1 MIFNNLIEII
11 LIFESET
18 QKLLI
23 MDNYLQFGLIAL
35 IFGIVSFLIG
45 KIFSG
50 VSQGNSEENWELELE
65 NCNQKNNKL
74 QAENDKLKLDTS
86 AKASNFVG
94 NANASNSNIAF
105 DAKVVKA
112 VFGKSYKQDDL
123 KIIEGIGPKIEELFK
138 TSGILTWKA
147 LGETSVDRLREILSK
162 AGERYNVHDPNT
174 WPRQS
179 KMAYEGKWQELKDWQ
194 NTLEGG
200 REV

>member
-1 MIFNNLIEII
+1 
-11 LIFESET
+11 
-18 QKLLI
+18 
-23 MDNYLQFGLIAL
+23 MDYYLQFALIGL
-35 IFGIVSFLIG
+35 IFGIVGFLIG
-45 KIFSG
+45 KTSSSSSG
-50 VSQGNSEENWELELE
+50 GNSDEKWKLDLD
-65 NCNQKNNKL
+65 NCKQKNAKL
-74 QAENDKLKLDTS
+74 QAEIDTLKLNTS

-94 NANASNSNIAF
+94 NAKESDSIITF
-105 DAKVVKA
+105 DAKAVKA
-112 VFGKSYKQDDL
+112 VYGKSYKQDDL
-123 KIIEGIGPKIEELFK
+123 KIVEGIGPKIEELFK

-179 KMAYEGKWQELKDWQ
+179 KLAYEGKWQELKDWQ

>member
-1 MIFNNLIEII
+1 MKNKFYKII
-11 LIFESET
+11 SIITVFVL
-18 QKLLI
+18 
-23 MDNYLQFGLIAL
+23 
-35 IFGIVSFLIG
+35 VIG
-45 KIFSG
+45 CS
-50 VSQGNSEENWELELE
+50 
-65 NCNQKNNKL
+65 
-74 QAENDKLKLDTS
+74 
-86 AKASNFVG
+86 
-94 NANASNSNIAF
+94 SNSDSPSTSNTDYLEITI
-105 DAKVVKA
+105 D
-112 VFGKSYKQDDL
+112 GKSYKQDDL
-123 KIIEGIGPKIEELFK
+123 KIVEGIGPKIEELFK

>member
-1 MIFNNLIEII
+1 MN
-11 LIFESET
+11 
-18 QKLLI
+18 
-23 MDNYLQFGLIAL
+23 NYLQLALIGL
-35 IFGIVSFLIG
+35 IFGIVGYVIG
-45 KIFSG
+45 KMSSKPSG
-50 VSQGNSEENWELELE
+50 EVGGNLKSDLD
-65 NCNQKNNKL
+65 NCNQKNTKL
-74 QAENDKLKLDTS
+74 QAEIDTLKLNTS

-94 NANASNSNIAF
+94 NANENNSNITF
-105 DAKVVKA
+105 DAAAVKA
-112 VFGKSYKQDDL
+112 VYGKSYKQDDL
-123 KIIEGIGPKIEELFK
+123 KIVEGIGPKIEELFK

-162 AGERYNVHDPNT
+162 AGERYQIHDPNT

>member
-1 MIFNNLIEII
+1 
-11 LIFESET
+11 
-18 QKLLI
+18 
-23 MDNYLQFGLIAL
+23 MDTYLQFGLIGL
-35 IFGIVSFLIG
+35 ISGSVGFLIG
-45 KIFSG
+45 KIIGS
-50 VSQGNSEENWELELE
+50 SSAENKIEKWRLDLE
-65 NCNQKNNKL
+65 NCEQKSSKL
-74 QAENDKLKLDTS
+74 QAEIHKIKQNS
-86 AKASNFVG
+86 VAIASDFTMNTT
-94 NANASNSNIAF
+94 ITF
-105 DAKVVKA
+105 DAKAVKV
-112 VFGKSYKQDDL
+112 VFGKSYQQDDL

-162 AGERYNVHDPNT
+162 AGERYQIHDPNT

>member
-1 MIFNNLIEII
+1 
-11 LIFESET
+11 
-18 QKLLI
+18 
-23 MDNYLQFGLIAL
+23 MDYYLQFALIGL
-35 IFGIVSFLIG
+35 IFGIVGFLIG
-45 KIFSG
+45 KSSSG
-50 VSQGNSEENWELELE
+50 SSGGNSDEKWKLDLD
-65 NCNQKNNKL
+65 NCNQKNTKL
-74 QAENDKLKLDTS
+74 QAEIDKLKLSTS

-94 NANASNSNIAF
+94 NANESNSNFTF
-105 DAKVVKA
+105 DAKAVKA
-112 VFGKSYKQDDL
+112 VYGKSYKQDDL
-123 KIIEGIGPKIEELFK
+123 KIVEGIGPKIEELFK

-179 KMAYEGKWQELKDWQ
+179 KLAYEGKWQELKDWQ

>member
-1 MIFNNLIEII
+1 ME
-11 LIFESET
+11 
-18 QKLLI
+18 
-23 MDNYLQFGLIAL
+23 NYLQFAFIGL
-35 IFGIVSFLIG
+35 IFGIVGYFVG
-45 KIFSG
+45 KISSG
-50 VSQGNSEENWELELE
+50 SSSGNKDEKWKLNLE
-65 NCNQKNNKL
+65 NCNQKNSKL
-74 QAENDKLKLDTS
+74 QAEIDKLKLDTS

-94 NANASNSNIAF
+94 NANANITF
-105 DAKVVKA
+105 DAKAVKA
-112 VFGKSYKQDDL
+112 VYGKSYKQDDL
-123 KIIEGIGPKIEELFK
+123 KIVEGIGPKIEELFK

-194 NTLEGG
+194 STLDGG

>member
-1 MIFNNLIEII
+1 ME
-11 LIFESET
+11 
-18 QKLLI
+18 
-23 MDNYLQFGLIAL
+23 NYLQFALIGL
-35 IFGIVSFLIG
+35 IFGIVGYFVG
-45 KIFSG
+45 KTTTGSSSG
-50 VSQGNSEENWELELE
+50 NTDEKWKLDLE
-65 NCNQKNNKL
+65 NCQQKNSKL
-74 QAENDKLKLDTS
+74 QAEIDKLKLDTS

-94 NANASNSNIAF
+94 NAKASNSKIPF
-105 DAKVVKA
+105 DAKAVKA
-112 VFGKSYKQDDL
+112 VYGKSYKQDDL
-123 KIIEGIGPKIEELFK
+123 KIIDGIGPKIEELFK

-194 NTLEGG
+194 TKLDGG

>member
-1 MIFNNLIEII
+1 ME
-11 LIFESET
+11 
-18 QKLLI
+18 
-23 MDNYLQFGLIAL
+23 NYLQFGLIGL
-35 IFGIVSFLIG
+35 IFGIVGFLIG
-45 KIFSG
+45 RLSAGSSG
-50 VSQGNSEENWELELE
+50 GAKDEKRKLELE
-65 NCNQKNNKL
+65 NCNQKNSKL
-74 QAENDKLKLDTS
+74 QAEIDKLKLNTS
-86 AKASNFVG
+86 AKASSFVG

-105 DAKVVKA
+105 DAKAVKA
-112 VFGKSYKQDDL
+112 IYGKSYKQDDL

-179 KMAYEGKWQELKDWQ
+179 KLAYEGKWQELKDWQ

>member
-1 MIFNNLIEII
+1 
-11 LIFESET
+11 
-18 QKLLI
+18 
-23 MDNYLQFGLIAL
+23 MDYYLQFALIGL
-35 IFGIVSFLIG
+35 IFGIVGFLIG
-45 KIFSG
+45 KS
-50 VSQGNSEENWELELE
+50 SSSSSSGNSDEKWKLDLD
-65 NCNQKNNKL
+65 NCNQKNVKL
-74 QAENDKLKLDTS
+74 QEEIDTLKLNTS

-94 NANASNSNIAF
+94 NANESNSNFTF
-105 DAKVVKA
+105 DAAAVKA
-112 VFGKSYKQDDL
+112 VYGKSYKQDDL
-123 KIIEGIGPKIEELFK
+123 KIVEGIGPKIEELFK

-162 AGERYNVHDPNT
+162 AGERYQIHDPNT